1 MKNADKFLKEAKQ
14 GIVTVVFTKIGTG
27 ETRVMPC
34 TLKEDLIPAK
44 AVIKDMDPNSDNLVV
59 WSLDKDAWRSFR
71 VNTVTDWYVGRE
83 KEKSTKRSNN

>member
-44 AVIKDMDPNSDNLVV
+44 AIIKDMDPNSDNLVV

-71 VNTVTDWYVGRE
+71 VNTVIEWYHGRE
-83 KEKSTKRSNN
+83 KKESDKGSSN